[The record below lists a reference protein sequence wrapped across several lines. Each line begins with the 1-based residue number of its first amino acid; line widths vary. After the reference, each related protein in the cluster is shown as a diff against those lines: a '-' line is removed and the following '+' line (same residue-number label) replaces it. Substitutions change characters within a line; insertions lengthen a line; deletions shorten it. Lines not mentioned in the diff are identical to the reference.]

1 MKKILYLAAVLLL
14 TVSCTQRNDKI
25 RIYTLKGD
33 GDLTVQVTNFGAR
46 VVSMSAPDRNGI
58 KDNLVEGHDNIQD
71 YIDAKGNRFYGAC
84 VGPVANRIGGASFE
98 IDGVRYETPKN
109 DNGVNTLHGG
119 DKGLDMLKWDVLQV
133 QPDRIVM
140 RLIHPDG
147 LEGYPGNIEI
157 TATYAVKGNVFSID
171 YLAKTDKTTPVSIA
185 YHPFFNLRG
194 AGCGPLKGH
203 VLQINADYYE
213 PVDSLLIPYGD
224 FAKVDGTPY
233 DFRQG
238 RKIDSLIYD
247 NNWKI
252 NKLNPSGVEFLC
264 SLYEPLSGRRL
275 EIWSDQPG
283 LQVYTGET
291 SIVLEAQHH
300 PDAVNHPD
308 TFGDITINPH
318 MAYTQHTE
326 FHFSVG
332 E

>member
-1 MKKILYLAAVLLL
+1 M
-14 TVSCTQRNDKI
+14 
-25 RIYTLKGD
+25 
-33 GDLTVQVTNFGAR
+33 
-46 VVSMSAPDRNGI
+46 
-58 KDNLVEGHDNIQD
+58 
-71 YIDAKGNRFYGAC
+71 
-84 VGPVANRIGGASFE
+84 
-98 IDGVRYETPKN
+98 
-109 DNGVNTLHGG
+109 
-119 DKGLDMLKWDVLQV
+119 
-133 QPDRIVM
+133 
-140 RLIHPDG
+140 
-147 LEGYPGNIEI
+147 
-157 TATYAVKGNVFSID
+157 
-171 YLAKTDKTTPVSIA
+171 
-185 YHPFFNLRG
+185 
-194 AGCGPLKGH
+194 
-203 VLQINADYYE
+203 LQINADYYE
-213 PVDSLLIPYGD
+213 PVDSLLIPLGS